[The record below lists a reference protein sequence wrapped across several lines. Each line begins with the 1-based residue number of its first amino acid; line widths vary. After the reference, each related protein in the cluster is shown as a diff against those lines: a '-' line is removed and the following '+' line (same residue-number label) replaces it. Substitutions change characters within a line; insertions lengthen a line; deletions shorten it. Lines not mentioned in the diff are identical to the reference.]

1 MSKIFKYRTQLKSL
15 LKDHINF
22 AKEIPLDSKE
32 LEMSIASLDQGE
44 LSVAVVGEVNSGKST
59 FLNALIGARV
69 FPSRASVCTAGV
81 TILDNGNPH
90 AEIYF
95 KNGKVEK
102 IDLDGKEPEHELEKL
117 VSRKNINV
125 KNINL
130 VRVWYPNE
138 FTGNGIILVDTP
150 GVNDPETWREEI
162 TYSYLASADAVIML
176 LDPMQPISESEVE
189 FLDKKILSQS
199 IANLIFIINR
209 IDDVSFQDRKEAE
222 KRIDEILSQ
231 YVPNPDIHLVASK
244 PALQA
249 KLTSDATSLNATG
262 FPDFERK
269 LLGFLEKGRGGLL
282 LRSKVQKGLDHLES
296 INSSLAQRMG
306 ALNSEKDIVIGKLKE
321 SQKTL
326 GNFENRRRALEKSI
340 KAKENKVKED
350 IKRIIEDREQY
361 LNSSLKP
368 ALQNEPDINVLRN
381 NILTF
386 QRDTIQSF
394 KQSVQSEFDSILE
407 EFGVSSIILGNEIKG
422 ILNNLTS
429 EVSNSVN
436 AIQIHR
442 KYRSVDTVMN
452 DRKAGA
458 AIGGGLGAVAGA
470 AIASNVTATTITAAG
485 TLATTA
491 AFGTAG
497 IIGIG
502 ILTGGIG
509 LLLGLGA
516 AALMDEKSNQQRSH
530 RSYIDSSEMVNNQR
544 ALLAVERFLN
554 NLHSAGRRMSK
565 IINQTAIG
573 EIVEP
578 VNLKLKQQKTV
589 IDQIQT
595 DLSKTTEDQASTRE
609 FLTRMIDSSKLL
621 QIRYNSIMEE
631 IS

>member
-44 LSVAVVGEVNSGKST
+44 LSVAVVGEVNRGKST

-125 KNINL
+125 KNINM

-222 KRIDEILSQ
+222 KRIDERLSQ

-544 ALLAVERFLN
+544 ALLAVDRFLN